1 MGYSARISETKF
13 LIKEDNLEDSFIY
26 TKDFLIKYDKKIS
39 YVEKEDIEATNN
51 LEDLFEVFGFE
62 IDFDS
67 TTGHLDTI
75 DFVWEKLGEEMIL
88 LKQIAPY
95 VEEGSYIQWVGEDG
109 DIWRYVFRNNI
120 FEIIK
125 SKIEW

>member
-13 LIKEDNLEDSFIY
+13 LIKEENLEDAFIY
-26 TKDFLIKYDKKIS
+26 AKDFLIKYDEKIS

-51 LEDLFEVFGFE
+51 LEDLFNVFGFE
-62 IDFDS
+62 IDFDR

-75 DFVWEKLGEEMIL
+75 DFVWEKMEEEMIL

-95 VEEGSYIQWVGEDG
+95 VEECSYIQWVGEDG
-109 DIWRYVFRNNI
+109 YIWRYVFRNGI
-120 FEIIK
+120 FEIVTP
-125 SKIEW
+125 KIEW